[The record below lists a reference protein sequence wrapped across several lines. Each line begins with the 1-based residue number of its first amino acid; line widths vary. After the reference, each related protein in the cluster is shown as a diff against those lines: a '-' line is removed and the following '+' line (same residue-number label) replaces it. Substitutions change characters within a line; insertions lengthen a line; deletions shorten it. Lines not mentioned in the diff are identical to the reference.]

1 MLIRRR
7 VGLFGLLGKVYS
19 SWHSYGDN
27 CAHEVEYLSC
37 LMHLLQRDQTSNWN
51 IKEHF
56 PQYEDVLTSR
66 AINVSTKLRLLK
78 CTCGPLYCTDHPD
91 VKVGPLVRE
100 WNRNWKLQKC
110 GFYGVCCILHGLTKC
125 QMKKYFKE
133 PIHQEI
139 SWRLLLT
146 GKCDLWDT
154 SWERVSWKRSRWPAK
169 ELEVDKG
176 KRLWTG
182 CHSLVGDNGRSM
194 TYNENLSRW

>member
-100 WNRNWKLQKC
+100 
-110 GFYGVCCILHGLTKC
+110 
-125 QMKKYFKE
+125 
-133 PIHQEI
+133 
-139 SWRLLLT
+139 
-146 GKCDLWDT
+146 
-154 SWERVSWKRSRWPAK
+154 
-169 ELEVDKG
+169 
-176 KRLWTG
+176 
-182 CHSLVGDNGRSM
+182 
-194 TYNENLSRW
+194 